1 MSICLTNICHGL
13 PLYCV
18 FAILSHQSGE
28 ILPMRLNGCRDMIH
42 AGWQKIYLLWKERFA
57 FRVSIER
64 LERNTSPYKCF
75 LNQFDIGFNILS
87 TESCIHFES
96 NLATRNIWPL
106 GVHGLNN

>member
-13 PLYCV
+13 
-18 FAILSHQSGE
+18 
-28 ILPMRLNGCRDMIH
+28 LNGCRDMIH
-42 AGWQKIYLLWKERFA
+42 AGWRKIYLLWKERFA

-64 LERNTSPYKCF
+64 NTSPYQCF